1 MRTTTGYLRKMLS
14 NLNEEVSYQLPL
26 SDQVVDLNG
35 LIGNNIKLT
44 FEGEIKCI
52 ECGAI
57 TPKSYFQ
64 GYCFKCFQSSPQTDE
79 CIHHP
84 EKCKAHLGISRDQNW
99 AVDHCLTPHIVYLA
113 FSSQIKVGVTRLSQ
127 VPTRWI
133 DQGATSAI
141 ILAQTPNRHIAGII
155 EVFLKNFYT
164 DKTSWQQMLKSNTT
178 PLDIDL
184 LTEKQKV
191 ITLLPK
197 PLQQFLSTENDI
209 RNIFFPNHYESTN
222 SIKSVSFDNLK
233 EIGGILTGI
242 KGQYLIIDNITAL
255 NIRKHQ
261 GYLITLESE

>member
-1 MRTTTGYLRKMLS
+1 MRTATGYLRKMLS
-14 NLNEEVSYQLPL
+14 HLNEEVNYQLPL
-26 SDQVVDLNG
+26 SEQIIDLNS
-35 LIGNNIKLT
+35 LIGHNIKLT

-64 GYCFKCFQSSPQTDE
+64 GYCFKCYQTSPQTDE

-99 AVDHCLTPHIVYLA
+99 AINHCLTPHIVYLA

-155 EVFLKNFYT
+155 EVFLKDFYA

-178 PLDIDL
+178 PSDVDL
-184 LTEKQKV
+184 FAEKQKA
-191 ITLLPK
+191 ISLLPRL
-197 PLQQFLSTENDI
+197 LQQFLSIENKVI
-209 RNIFFPNHYESTN
+209 NINFPNRDESTD
-222 SIKSVSFDNLK
+222 SIKSVSFDNLR
-233 EIGGILTGI
+233 EIGGTLTGI

-261 GYLITLESE
+261 GYLVTLETL